1 MELTRQNYP
10 ATYDYLGIGTKPY
23 EPTQLSADIETLAEI
38 FPIFVTMMD
47 EDKGLVMPNIE
58 IGYIIRNLQRV
69 RDELR
74 QKGGAR

>member
-10 ATYDYLGIGTKPY
+10 ATYDYLGIGTNPY
-23 EPTQLSADIETLAEI
+23 EPTQLSADIETLTEI
-38 FPIFVTMMD
+38 LPSFVTMMD
-47 EDKGLVMPNIE
+47 EDKSLVNHNIE